1 MTFTGVGFGNDLINE
16 REWALLNHLGDLGVS
31 GQAVSAIT
39 GDRTVSVAV
48 GQAAIKGIL
57 CEVTA
62 AHSLQAAAN
71 SSGQT
76 RIDRVIWSLNW
87 STNTATLT
95 IKQGTPSGSPQPPA
109 LTQTVATL
117 WEESLARLTVANGQ
131 GAFAAGDVL
140 STIPTVRPVETIQ
153 TLDSITT
160 STTFIFGANACG
172 RTFVAPASG
181 QVLVSIYHEAENNTE
196 GAACLSSF
204 EIREGIAQGGVLV
217 GGAAS
222 ENDRIQGR
230 SFANVA
236 VTVSSIP
243 MLRTGLTPG
252 TTYTAWHKHRI
263 GSGTGTFNVR
273 RIIVQPVL

>member
-16 REWALLNHLGDLGVS
+16 REWALLNHLGDVGVS

-95 IKQGTPSGSPQPPA
+95 IKQGTPSSNPQPPA
-109 LTQTVATL
+109 LTQTVAIL

-131 GAFAAGDVL
+131 GAFAAGDVI

-153 TLDSITT
+153 SLGSTT
-160 STTFIFGANACG
+160 SSTTFIFGANACG
-172 RTFVAPASG
+172 RTFVASASG
-181 QVLVSIYHEAENNTE
+181 QVMISISHYAENNTA
-196 GAACLSSF
+196 GSAVLSSF
-204 EIREGIAQGGVLV
+204 EIREGTSQGGVLI
-217 GGAAS
+217 GAAAS
-222 ENDRIQGR
+222 DTD
-230 SFANVA
+230 A
-236 VTVSSIP
+236 VISRPGAGVTETGATIP

-252 TTYTAWHKHRI
+252 NTYTAWHKHRVA
-263 GSGTGTFNVR
+263 GGTGTFNVR
-273 RIIVQPVL
+273 RIIVQPVR